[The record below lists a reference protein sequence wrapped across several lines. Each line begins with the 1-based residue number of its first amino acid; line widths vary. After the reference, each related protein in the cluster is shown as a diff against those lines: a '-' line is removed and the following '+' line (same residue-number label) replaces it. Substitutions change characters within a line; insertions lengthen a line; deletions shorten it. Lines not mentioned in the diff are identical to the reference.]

1 MSEVTSPV
9 ILDSTGLE
17 IVEAL
22 KALRRRQIQVV
33 SLDETP
39 LTAHAAVMEAEGV
52 PQYVEDVSLFSA
64 YGLTET
70 GWYIFARIY
79 AGGKI
84 KVDASTTVS
93 GAAGYIATPGE
104 DHVDVAVRFEVAAMG
119 RKVTVSWGGFADAI
133 VFRATD
139 LAIRNLDYMVT
150 NYTYD
155 LAPYAV
161 WEYQLASGSFEATKS
176 YFVKDAEGS
185 YVKAEVT
192 AGEAMPTPLYEE
204 NYALT
209 EDETFAEGKTYYT
222 EEYGAYSEATVTP
235 GESVPAGTY
244 YEKSYAL
251 VTGTLSSN
259 KTYYTLSGSTYS
271 PAALLWVGGEIAA
284 NTYYEAADESY
295 ALTGDET
302 FQAGKTYYTESGG
315 TYTPVTLHTDGENGP
330 VLYYNHSKLTLRGM
344 VKNVTYELNEKVDC
358 GIEIELPEI
367 PEDGHGAWFEFHL
380 LHAVSGS
387 ITLKPPEGVKGGT
400 AGASAS
406 ITAGLNVVDLHYTHA
421 AGVKLWSLAN
431 VHTNIPA

>member
-9 ILDSTGLE
+9 ILDSTGIE
-17 IVEAL
+17 IAEAIRGL
-22 KALRRRQIQVV
+22 TRRRVEIAT
-33 SLDETP
+33 LDGTD
-39 LTAHAAVMEAEGV
+39 LAVGTVIEAVGV
-52 PQYVEDVSLFSA
+52 PTYVADPAA
-64 YGLTET
+64 YAGYGISES

-79 AGGKI
+79 AGGRI
-84 KVDASTTVS
+84 KVTAATQVT
-93 GAAGYIATPGE
+93 GAAGCIKNIGE
-104 DHVDVAVRFEVAAMG
+104 DHVDVAVRFGVAAESV
-119 RKVTVSWGGFADAI
+119 KVTVNWGSYVDTF
-133 VFRATD
+133 VFKATD
-139 LAIRNLDYMVT
+139 LAVRNLDYRVT
-150 NYTYD
+150 AYVYELEPFAT
-155 LAPYAV
+155 
-161 WEYQLASGSFEATKS
+161 WEYVLAGDQTFAAGKK
-176 YFVKDAEGS
+176 YYIHGADGYAL
-185 YVKAEVT
+185 AEVT
-192 AGEAMPTPLYEE
+192 AGEAVPTPLYEE

-251 VTGTLSSN
+251 VTGTLSSS

-330 VLYYNHSKLTLRGM
+330 VLYYNHSKLHLAGM
-344 VKNVTYELNEKVDC
+344 IKNVTYRMNEEIDC

-367 PEDGHGAWFEFHL
+367 SEDGHGAWFEFHFR
-380 LHAVSGS
+380 HSASGS
-387 ITLKPPEGVKGGT
+387 ITLLPPEGVKGAT

-406 ITAGLNVVDLHYTHA
+406 ITAGLNVVDLHYTDVA
-421 AGVKLWSLAN
+421 FLKMWSLAN

>member
-161 WEYQLASGSFEATKS
+161 WEYQLASGTFSATKA
-176 YFVKDAEGS
+176 YFTKDEQDQYVAAAVTENDPVPAQYYVSDGEGG
-185 YVKAEVT
+185 YRLVEGGYF
-192 AGEAMPTPLYEE
+192 AG
-204 NYALT
+204 
-209 EDETFAEGKTYYT
+209 GVTYYT
-222 EEYGAYSEATVTP
+222 KSGTDYSEASVTP
-235 GESVPAGTY
+235 DDPVPTVY
-244 YEKSYAL
+244 YE
-251 VTGTLSSN
+251 
-259 KTYYTLSGSTYS
+259 
-271 PAALLWVGGEIAA
+271 
-284 NTYYEAADESY
+284 
-295 ALTGDET
+295 
-302 FQAGKTYYTESGG
+302 
-315 TYTPVTLHTDGENGP
+315 
-330 VLYYNHSKLTLRGM
+330 HSKLTLRGM

-367 PEDGHGAWFEFHL
+367 PDDGHGAWFEFHL
-380 LHAVSGS
+380 MHAVSGS

-421 AGVKLWSLAN
+421 AGLKLWSLAN